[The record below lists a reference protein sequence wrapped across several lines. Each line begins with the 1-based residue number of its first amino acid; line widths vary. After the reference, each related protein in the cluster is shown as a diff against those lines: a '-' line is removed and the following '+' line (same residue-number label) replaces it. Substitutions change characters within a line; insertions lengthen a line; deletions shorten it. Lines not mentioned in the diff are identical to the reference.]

1 MRKTRTA
8 SFRSAARS
16 RRTTQAKV
24 HAARKGSR
32 RSRASHSIQRTQ
44 AVSARQER
52 DEQYL
57 AAIKGFE
64 LAVQQFTK
72 QNLEK
77 AKPLF
82 ERLGASAYPEVA
94 DRARLYFRLCQQK
107 LERSVP
113 APKTAADYY
122 ALGVAELNAR
132 NLDSAAEHLTKAD
145 KMQPKREH
153 IRFALA
159 AAYALQGNSEAAL
172 EHLKAAIQL
181 RPGNAYQARHDED
194 FQSLRSH
201 PAFRSLVRADASA
214 SAATP

>member
-16 RRTTQAKV
+16 RRRTQAKA
-24 HAARKGSR
+24 HATRKDSR
-32 RSRASHSIQRTQ
+32 RGRASHSIQATQ
-44 AVSARQER
+44 AVSIRQKR

-82 ERLGASAYPEVA
+82 ERLAASVYPEVA
-94 DRARLYFRLCQQK
+94 DRARLYLRLCQRK
-107 LERSVP
+107 LERSAP

-132 NLDSAAEHLTKAD
+132 NLDPATEHLSKAD
-145 KMQPKREH
+145 KMQPMREH

-214 SAATP
+214 FAATP